1 MKDYADK
8 DRQALIQRVN
18 QQEAELAK
26 IRAAIAQDNILSA
39 KANWFVQGKL
49 GVARGALE

>member
-1 MKDYADK
+1 MKDYAAK
-8 DRQALIQRVN
+8 DRQVLIQRVN

-26 IRAAIAQDNILSA
+26 TRAAVAQDNIRGA

-49 GVARGALE
+49 GVEQGALE